1 MRKLR
6 LGLLVPLRPL
16 PGLHLS
22 WSPLPEPRGRDP
34 ACGVALRPPPPTC
47 SAPADPAP
55 WVRRAQPRL
64 WAFASV
70 CPPPG
75 APSLPSPLVN
85 SSSSFCRRP
94 KVTSL
99 RRPSLTTLPA
109 VAAPPPTLLLQPD
122 VCLSFAPFVHQG
134 PESQEEGRELGAER
148 RHPWQQ
154 APAVGPGRG
163 EENRP
168 GPERP
173 AGPCRI
179 RPWRRAQRE
188 GSWPCRP
195 GARRLVPEPARRVF
209 GQRRQQR
216 QQLSPSRALPRVRGP
231 AAPAGGR
238 EQRPWHRPESQ
249 PDEHQY
255 GPRAMGPTTNSIP
268 LLSPTSSRPDLA
280 APRSRCHFLAPSSGW
295 DILEQ
300 LRQGFAAVSWTVL
313 ALSAMFQGRG

>member
-75 APSLPSPLVN
+75 APSLPSPLMN

-134 PESQEEGRELGAER
+134 GCGPDHLARPRSPLLQTVKVGPCPSRPPHRPLPAHTGPPES
-148 RHPWQQ
+148 
-154 APAVGPGRG
+154 RG
-163 EENRP
+163 FRFLYFNIK
-168 GPERP
+168 G
-173 AGPCRI
+173 
-179 RPWRRAQRE
+179 
-188 GSWPCRP
+188 
-195 GARRLVPEPARRVF
+195 VPSV
-209 GQRRQQR
+209 
-216 QQLSPSRALPRVRGP
+216 
-231 AAPAGGR
+231 
-238 EQRPWHRPESQ
+238 
-249 PDEHQY
+249 
-255 GPRAMGPTTNSIP
+255 
-268 LLSPTSSRPDLA
+268 
-280 APRSRCHFLAPSSGW
+280 
-295 DILEQ
+295 
-300 LRQGFAAVSWTVL
+300 
-313 ALSAMFQGRG
+313 